1 MSTSAPHDS
10 DPNEETER
18 PAFAWM
24 DGIFILFSIILLG
37 LATQSLQAGAYV
49 DAAYEASLGTAG
61 LLLGTRNPL
70 TYVTGLDLEI
80 FNQVAVVG
88 VAVGLLLFVISVF
101 V

>member
-1 MSTSAPHDS
+1 
-10 DPNEETER
+10 
-18 PAFAWM
+18 M

>member
-1 MSTSAPHDS
+1 
-10 DPNEETER
+10 
-18 PAFAWM
+18 M
-24 DGIFILFSIILLG
+24 DAIFILFSIILLG

-61 LLLGTRNPL
+61 LLLGLRNPL

-88 VAVGLLLFVISVF
+88 VVVGLLLFVISVF